1 MINAKTPHTPEEH
14 NKIIYIPNNE
24 MCPDCKNPNGEFIED
39 FASGDLICHNCG
51 LVVGDR
57 IVDVRSEWRNFADST
72 DDRSR
77 ASRIDEHSGL
87 STDISK
93 PIGGPGGGNNL
104 GQYHQRMQ
112 TDQSNQNLSA
122 GFDKIGNIA
131 DVMHLTQ
138 KVKNKAKELYSEF
151 ESKRQKTMRCKRDSV
166 VAAIIYMACKEGNVS
181 RTFKE
186 ISRDTQIA
194 EKEIRKY
201 YRALGKTL
209 GPRDGGGR
217 TSPADLVV
225 CVPPIIMGLGYHG
238 CLMLRRD
245 IQQNRYCSK
254 LKLPQPI
261 ANLAIEIADKA
272 TPCLEGKSPASI
284 AAAAILMATKLR
296 PEGKRLEK
304 DIAAAASISA
314 TTIRTAF
321 KDMLPHQDIILPKGE
336 TPLTNSN

>member
-24 MCPDCKNPNGEFIED
+24 MCPDCKNPNGEFIGD

-217 TSPADLVV
+217 TSPADLV
-225 CVPPIIMGLGYHG
+225 
-238 CLMLRRD
+238 
-245 IQQNRYCSK
+245 NRYCSK